1 MNRLNGLVY
10 LDTLAHP
17 AWHSDPLSV
26 FSVFFDSR
34 LDWRRFTLD
43 NKITFQQLSDE
54 SALRLP
60 GLIINST
67 LAYELDLFQGA
78 LQAMGGVELFY
89 NTAWKAPAYMPATRS
104 FYLQNEKETGNYL
117 YADVFINLRIKRARI
132 FLLMQHVNQGLAGFD
147 YYMIPGYPMP
157 DRAFKFGI
165 NWMFYD

>member
-1 MNRLNGLVY
+1 
-10 LDTLAHP
+10 
-17 AWHSDPLSV
+17 
-26 FSVFFDSR
+26 
-34 LDWRRFTLD
+34 FTLD

-54 SALRLP
+54 TVLRLP
-60 GLIINST
+60 GLLINST

-104 FYLQNEKETGNYL
+104 FYLQNDKETGNYL

-132 FLLMQHVNQGLAGFD
+132 FLLMQHVNQGLADFD